1 MEQGRTVLL
10 PVEVLERRQEIARIL
25 KVKINNLSR
34 RLRSMSEDERRTV
47 FYRLEHEKPVDPAT
61 TLSGTDLKPV
71 AQPTPEIV
79 YAVPRKENLSKLAKK
94 LDDFATGPEK
104 NRHVPNEWLAFLAD
118 IQEADPKDRLS
129 DDLREKY
136 SALVKSKTVICEIEF
151 LSLLRGPMQQ
161 KEEIEEWIRDL
172 GKDFKH
178 GENGNCFEHELSLP
192 ICRAVIR
199 CTGSMFKQLVESPK
213 WIERIRWIESR
224 PKFQTFHEVTEKF
237 RVQDL
242 APLESPARDASIVC
256 IVDSGAT
263 AGNPFLAKCVRSNL
277 SKSFLKQKPDDPNDE
292 HGHGSAVASLA
303 AYHSLNLA
311 AGAINRPQVWIA
323 SARS

>member
-1 MEQGRTVLL
+1 MTL
-10 PVEVLERRQEIARIL
+10 P
-25 KVKINNLSR
+25 
-34 RLRSMSEDERRTV
+34 
-47 FYRLEHEKPVDPAT
+47 PAPKK
-61 TLSGTDLKPV
+61 TD
-71 AQPTPEIV
+71 T
-79 YAVPRKENLSKLAKK
+79 
-94 LDDFATGPEK
+94 F
-104 NRHVPNEWLAFLAD
+104 PNEWLAFLAD

-213 WIERIRWIESR
+213 WIGASAGSVTPEVSDLSRSHGEVSR
-224 PKFQTFHEVTEKF
+224 P
-237 RVQDL
+237 RL
-242 APLESPARDASIVC
+242 GPAGIP
-256 IVDSGAT
+256 G
-263 AGNPFLAKCVRSNL
+263 P
-277 SKSFLKQKPDDPNDE
+277 
-292 HGHGSAVASLA
+292 
-303 AYHSLNLA
+303 
-311 AGAINRPQVWIA
+311 
-323 SARS
+323 